1 MWRWVLGGVGVG
13 ERGGSGG
20 AGGGACARRT
30 GVWWGEKCCTELLN
44 LPTLSTPRGQYE
56 ETHTLVVIVH
66 IRGDYIPEEM
76 TNT

>member
-1 MWRWVLGGVGVG
+1 MWRWALGGVGVG
-13 ERGGSGG
+13 EGGGSGG
-20 AGGGACARRT
+20 AGVVVCARRT
-30 GVWWGEKCCTELLN
+30 GVWWGEKCCTERLN

-66 IRGDYIPEEM
+66 IRGDYIPKEM

>member
-1 MWRWVLGGVGVG
+1 MWRWLLGGVGVG
-13 ERGGSGG
+13 EGGGSVGT
-20 AGGGACARRT
+20 GGACATRT

-44 LPTLSTPRGQYE
+44 LPSLSTPRGQYE

-66 IRGDYIPEEM
+66 IRGDYIPKEM